1 MLFRSE
7 VPYAENTLLQLEGL
21 SEVMNIT
28 IIEEMREKIQGI
40 YGGGTQVQFSKYPVG
55 NYQFVLQL
63 PCGPAKVDT
72 LIKTYRSQLEQ
83 FAKNGVDTGYISK
96 VKKSWIEKYR
106 VDRKK
111 NEFWLSALE
120 DIHMG
125 ERSIDRLINAEKYFN
140 AFSVLDLKRA
150 ANLLLN
156 SKGKMIAVQLP
167 AEVKAEM
174 KIETKGF

>member
-1 MLFRSE
+1 MLFRS
-7 VPYAENTLLQLEGL
+7 
-21 SEVMNIT
+21 
-28 IIEEMREKIQGI
+28 
-40 YGGGTQVQFSKYPVG
+40 
-55 NYQFVLQL
+55 
-63 PCGPAKVDT
+63 T